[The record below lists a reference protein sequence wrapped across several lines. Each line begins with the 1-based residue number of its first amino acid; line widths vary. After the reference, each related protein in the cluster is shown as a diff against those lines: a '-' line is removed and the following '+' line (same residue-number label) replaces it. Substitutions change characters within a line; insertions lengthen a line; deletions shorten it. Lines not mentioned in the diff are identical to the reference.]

1 MFLSEPLAF
10 AVLFALVLD
19 GLFGDPSWLYRRL
32 PHPVALM
39 GKAIGW
45 LDRSLHSQT
54 LPAKMLYRRGRLMT
68 IGLIVVGMLTGFAL
82 QWLCS
87 QLDYGWILLGILMSS
102 LLAQKSLAD
111 HVGAVDRGLDR
122 GLDDGRAA
130 VAHIVGRDPDLLD
143 EHGVARASIE
153 SLAENFSDGVV
164 APAFWGLLFGF
175 PGMLAYKM
183 INTADSMIGYKS
195 ERYLHFGR
203 FAAKLDDAVNWLPAR
218 LSGLM
223 MAIASLIMPGASL
236 KESLRAMGRDARHH
250 RSPNAGWPEA
260 ALAGALGFRLAGP
273 RHDSGQR
280 SEGHWMG
287 DGRAEL
293 LSVDISAAIRL
304 FWRSCWLLWLI
315 ILAVALICL

>member
-45 LDRSLHSQT
+45 LDRVLHSQT
-54 LPAKMLYRRGRLMT
+54 LSAKMLYRRGRLMT

-130 VAHIVGRDPDLLD
+130 VAHIVGRDP
-143 EHGVARASIE
+143 EWRVPAS
-153 SLAENFSDGVV
+153 N
-164 APAFWGLLFGF
+164 
-175 PGMLAYKM
+175 
-183 INTADSMIGYKS
+183 
-195 ERYLHFGR
+195 R
-203 FAAKLDDAVNWLPAR
+203 
-218 LSGLM
+218 
-223 MAIASLIMPGASL
+223 
-236 KESLRAMGRDARHH
+236 SLRTFPMAW
-250 RSPNAGWPEA
+250 SPLP
-260 ALAGALGFRLAGP
+260 F
-273 RHDSGQR
+273 
-280 SEGHWMG
+280 G
-287 DGRAEL
+287 DCYSASRACWR
-293 LSVDISAAIRL
+293 IR
-304 FWRSCWLLWLI
+304 
-315 ILAVALICL
+315 